1 MTSEQRDIAL
11 MVSLLLA
18 WTSSWTNSWVASH
31 EITMM
36 MVIRSRDSS
45 PFTTT
50 QWCLFNAN
58 QKKAFE
64 QIVKFY
70 NEHCVWRGC
79 RKCPFHRYWIL
90 IIPWLNKLL
99 NKQTG
104 CIAFPINIVVV
115 LKKHTTHT
123 AAEQPAQFYANHA
136 STAAEQPDQFKYIP
150 TAWLEKTLARPNP
163 LLQHKCR
170 AVCQML
176 YRSHSCRAA
185 CSVLHKSHQ
194 HSCGAPGQGQMYSY
208 SMVGWV
214 PG

>member
-1 MTSEQRDIAL
+1 MTREQKDIAL
-11 MVSLLLA
+11 VSLLLA
-18 WTSSWTNSWVASH
+18 WTSSWTNSWVTSH

-45 PFTTT
+45 PFTTA

-104 CIAFPINIVVV
+104 CIAFPMNIVVV
-115 LKKHTTHT
+115 LKKLLNKQMSFLNQKSEFVWTKCHLSG
-123 AAEQPAQFYANHA
+123 PAQLWSDAFNNWWPR
-136 STAAEQPDQFKYIP
+136 SRYII
-150 TAWLEKTLARPNP
+150 WLELWSLCIRNKHCLKLSYLVTPHWTLTTVKWFIWCAP
-163 LLQHKCR
+163 L
-170 AVCQML
+170 
-176 YRSHSCRAA
+176 
-185 CSVLHKSHQ
+185 
-194 HSCGAPGQGQMYSY
+194 
-208 SMVGWV
+208 
-214 PG
+214 